1 VPLQKRSI
9 QKPDGRRLHF
19 YAFARPLPDVL
30 DVAAGPQREAAGALE
45 LRWNPLLEEWVI
57 VATERQ
63 KRTYHPPAEYCPF
76 CPTKPGGFATEVPAS
91 DYEIV
96 SLENCFPSFRG
107 DAPEQADT
115 VAPYDRGRA
124 GGECE
129 VVLYSAEHDSSL
141 GFLTPAQARALID
154 VWADRYR
161 ELAGRPDVQY
171 VFIFENRG
179 PEIGVTL
186 THPHGQI
193 YAFPYVPPRIE
204 RELVAAARHAERTGR
219 CLQCAAVGAELADGQ
234 RIVVANP
241 SWAAFVPFAA
251 RWPYEVH
258 LASREHRESLLDLSA
273 DERAAFAQALQT
285 VLQKYDH
292 LWGYP
297 MPYVL
302 SMHQAPTDGV
312 ARPGCHLHV
321 ELTPPYRSRERLKYL
336 AGCETGAGTFINDT
350 LPEERAAELRAAA
363 PVT

>member
-1 VPLQKRSI
+1 
-9 QKPDGRRLHF
+9 
-19 YAFARPLPDVL
+19 
-30 DVAAGPQREAAGALE
+30 
-45 LRWNPLLEEWVI
+45 VI

-63 KRTYHPPAEYCPF
+63 ERTFHPPAEYCPF
-76 CPTKPGGFATEVPAS
+76 CPTASGGFATEVPAG

-107 DAPEQADT
+107 DAPAPAARAT
-115 VAPYDRGRA
+115 SPYDRGRA
-124 GGECE
+124 AGECE
-129 VVLYSAEHDSSL
+129 VVLYSPEHAGSL
-141 GFLTPAQARALID
+141 GSLPAAHARALVD

-161 ELAGRPDVQY
+161 ELGGRPDVHY

-193 YAFPYVPPRIE
+193 YAFPFVPPRVE
-204 RELVAAARHAERTGR
+204 RELAAAARHHERTGR
-219 CLQCAAVGAELADGQ
+219 CLQCDIVDRELADGG
-234 RIVVANP
+234 RLVTTNGSWVAY
-241 SWAAFVPFAA
+241 VPFAA

-258 LASREHRESLLDLSA
+258 LGSREHRESLLDLSDA
-273 DERAAFAQALQT
+273 ERADFGQALQT

-292 LWGYP
+292 LWGFP
-297 MPYVL
+297 MPYIL

-312 ARPGCHLHV
+312 ARPGCHLHI

-350 LPEERAAELRAAA
+350 LPEERAAELRAAGPA
-363 PVT
+363 T